1 MNLKENKRMFKR
13 PTHSPVRVV
22 GAEGAWAN
30 QSESFTSK
38 GEPLT
43 SKGVERREKRI
54 ARSIW

>member
-13 PTHSPVRVV
+13 PTHSPV
-22 GAEGAWAN
+22 GAEGARAN

-43 SKGVERREKRI
+43 IEKVERCEKRI